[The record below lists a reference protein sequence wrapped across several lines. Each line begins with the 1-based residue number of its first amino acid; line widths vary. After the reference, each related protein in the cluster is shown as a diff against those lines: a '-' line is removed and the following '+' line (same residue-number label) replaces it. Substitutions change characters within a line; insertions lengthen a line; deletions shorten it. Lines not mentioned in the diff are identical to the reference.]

1 MFFFYALILLERRN
15 SMLKILNNDE
25 LKQFIT
31 NEKIPCKESIFSII
45 LDIDNL
51 RCIVNGDLIIDCD
64 KNILNKYL

>member
-1 MFFFYALILLERRN
+1 
-15 SMLKILNNDE
+15 MLKILNNDE